1 MNGKAEP
8 TKSFSGCLIRIRVFS
23 FSLAVYWVL
32 CFVDPENSYFLF
44 YTIVSLENILRSI
57 QRKHRWEVKRLDP
70 GISEKVVIL
79 ASYLMD
85 SLTGYRNIPKIF
97 SLGIPKAL
105 LWKSP
110 PSYPLYV
117 TLPWAPNNGILWE
130 LLFAPFD
137 LKFQD
142 GCPDV
147 SLCKSIVLCVQ
158 WALLVWRC
166 DMHSFLVVGFFLD
179 CFFDIFSPLACVL
192 SFQNSYLSNARHG
205 LPLWYLVSPAVCL
218 CLFILLSG
226 RLCRDLL

>member
-1 MNGKAEP
+1 MFFQDLSLTLLYPPAPAWTWSHAEVNEWQGRTHEIILGMP
-8 TKSFSGCLIRIRVFS
+8 HPHQGLS

-57 QRKHRWEVKRLDP
+57 QRKHRWEVKCLDP

-79 ASYLMD
+79 ASYLMN

-166 DMHSFLVVGFFLD
+166 DVHSFLVVGFFLD

-205 LPLWYLVSPAVCL
+205 LPL
-218 CLFILLSG
+218 
-226 RLCRDLL
+226 